1 LSNKFNDLT
10 LQFENNKISKN
21 ETKLFGPDIIDIFK
35 DDWKYENLNKGVYKY
50 STEDFDPKIQSSTF
64 NF

>member
-1 LSNKFNDLT
+1 

-35 DDWKYENLNKGVYKY
+35 DDMNYENLNKGVYKY